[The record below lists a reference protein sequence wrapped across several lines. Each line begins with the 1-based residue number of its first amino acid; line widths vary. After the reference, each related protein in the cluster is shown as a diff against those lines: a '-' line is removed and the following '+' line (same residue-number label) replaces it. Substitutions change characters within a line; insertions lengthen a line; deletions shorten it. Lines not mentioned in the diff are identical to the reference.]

1 MASSPI
7 PYLNARREWDERYG
21 DAIHHASQWRRLAFF
36 AVSLS
41 MLSILGVL
49 WLASQ
54 SQIKPYV
61 IALDKLGAPIGY
73 ASPVTAHSIDNRIT
87 EAMVA
92 NWIWQARSVL
102 PEPVA
107 QKAILERVY
116 AQIGPNA
123 VEQLDEW
130 YKAHSPFNQDGLTIN
145 PSIMSVLPISKNTWQ
160 VTWSEKYYHH
170 FQLIKE
176 SHWKAHIITGQSQEL
191 TNKPKV
197 MLYNPLG
204 IFINQFSWTEV
215 LSN

>member
-1 MASSPI
+1 MEPSTN

-21 DAIHHASQWRRLAFF
+21 NEIHRANQWRRLAY
-36 AVSLS
+36 
-41 MLSILGVL
+41 LSITLSLFCLVGII

-54 SQIKPYV
+54 SHIKPYV
-61 IALDKLGAPIGY
+61 IALDKLGSPIGY
-73 ASPVTAHSIDNRIT
+73 ANPVSDHSINERVT

-92 NWIWQARSVL
+92 NWIWQTRSVL
-102 PEPVA
+102 PEVA
-107 QKAILERVY
+107 AEKALLDRVY

-130 YKAHSPFNQDGLTIN
+130 YKSHSPFNQEGVTIT
-145 PSIMSVLPISKNTWQ
+145 PSIHSVLPISKNTWQ

-170 FQLIKE
+170 FQFVKE
-176 SHWKAHIITGQSQEL
+176 SHWKAHIITGQSQAF
-191 TNKPKV
+191 TDQPKV

-204 IFINQFSWTEV
+204 IFINHFSWTEI